1 MGFARRAI
9 EQPGLGLYWYGLKLH
24 KQEEDDDDEEEEE
37 GGGNGGIT
45 AGKGR
50 GSVRLRNAI
59 GSGLG
64 IRCAPPTRTG

>member
-24 KQEEDDDDEEEEE
+24 KQEEDDDDDDEEEEE
-37 GGGNGGIT
+37 EGGNGGIT

-59 GSGLG
+59 WVG
-64 IRCAPPTRTG
+64 TRDLLRSAY